1 MNRVSLTL
9 AATLIS
15 VAAAIPLAN
24 AKTPPNLLV
33 VAKNI
38 DDIVS
43 LDPAQAYE
51 FTSGEVVANIYN
63 KLVEY
68 NPAQIE
74 KIEPGL

>member
-1 MNRVSLTL
+1 MNVKLIL
-9 AATLIS
+9 AATAFA
-15 VAAAIPLAN
+15 VAAHVGLAE
-24 AKTPPNLLV
+24 AKTPPNVLV

-51 FTSGEVVANIYN
+51 FTSGEVVSNIYN

-68 NPAQIE
+68 LSLIH
-74 KIEPGL
+74 I